1 MTTVIIIIQLAN
13 LVCARG
19 LREITRITS
28 SRGRFGR
35 VKQQLGRGYLDQGIM
50 SGLGPRTAGWAE
62 ESSSS
67 KEIDYE
73 MSTGFTQRPRE
84 GRIRR
89 VIRRIRS
96 KRRNKEP
103 AGPRWYKRVLKFLG
117 WSAEP
122 AADNDVAA
130 QNPSSSQAGIAF
142 LTNDE
147 MEPEVILPYQSYN
160 GKLSTNTIPSGKS
173 DSSMQETE
181 ILEQLNGPEDSLSRQ
196 SSSVKEKTATPLTP
210 SEVTGI
216 RWAEIGAKK
225 TIRRVLRDSS
235 ELELLPGFLAS
246 EKGIHSLLNLEHI
259 RAFDQLDKTRYRV
272 YCGSFK
278 LLSWYVEPVLDL
290 EVILNNGSCI
300 LETRSCEIQGR
311 SEKVREQN
319 SRFKA
324 NYRYRIDWGE
334 DYSSGKGSTP
344 FIQTGGD
351 LQMQLQIYTFPFTKL
366 PLSAVQGP
374 GNKLMQALL
383 RYLLPAF
390 LDSFLEDFADW
401 KMNEQGDAANAV
413 LEAGDM
419 MQQPAS
425 VPARAAAA
433 AELLQ
438 QGQQVNLAANT
449 LMEDES
455 LPPRMT

>member
-1 MTTVIIIIQLAN
+1 
-13 LVCARG
+13 
-19 LREITRITS
+19 
-28 SRGRFGR
+28 
-35 VKQQLGRGYLDQGIM
+35 M

-290 EVILNNGSCI
+290 EKRGRVRSKAARKSTEHAERNREHLSQNLTTKRDNSRNNDGSEYTDDFVC
-300 LETRSCEIQGR
+300 RSFGR
-311 SEKVREQN
+311 KQVREQN